1 MAAATLLV
9 TGCSSGGD
17 TSMVGTA
24 SEAEPSPDA
33 SAEGVGSKANPAG
46 EQLAVV
52 PATTGDDGTTP
63 TAVATPAANGST
75 AQDKPGLKVAS
86 YNADTG
92 RAVIAAVTRKGD
104 GEKSGDKAGT
114 PAEGAEDTA
123 PTTDATEAPA
133 GPDGT
138 EPAATPDADAA
149 EAPAT
154 EAPATEAPADDSD
167 SDRDSGD
174 TDAGDTAE
182 DTDTVSVGDII
193 ASAPAPGAP
202 NGLLAE
208 VTEVIGTT
216 YAGTEVATAPSTLN
230 ALLGDATAEG
240 SVPVDPSTV
249 EVKPLVEGVKVSWA
263 KSAGLTFGPKS
274 AKLPFGS
281 LRIDVGAAVATAQG
295 APASAA
301 ASVNGFVQL
310 APEVEFSYNGSG
322 SKSAPG
328 SASLAL
334 AGDWASQ
341 WSLKG
346 QAAAKT
352 QGGKPLRIPFA
363 ELHTNPV
370 IQVGVVPIVVNL
382 DVTAYFQ
389 VDGDG
394 RIEVDVQQ
402 DLKGDFKVGGSF
414 SLFKGW
420 KPISES
426 NMSGEPLRASVAT
439 AGKVK
444 ASLGV
449 EAAVGLYGTVGVVG
463 DVAPFLRAEAEA
475 VATGSADSTG
485 AASGAWKLHGGIDLN
500 GSLRLQLTIFGTP
513 LFKKDIPL
521 VAVNKEWLL
530 TEGRGSV
537 NTPVKAAS

>member
-17 TSMVGTA
+17 TKMVGTA
-24 SEAEPSPDA
+24 SEAEASPDA
-33 SAEGVGSKANPAG
+33 GAEGVGSKANPAG

-63 TAVATPAANGST
+63 TAVATPATGGSA

-92 RAVIAAVTRKGD
+92 RAVIAAVTRKG
-104 GEKSGDKAGT
+104 GGQK
-114 PAEGAEDTA
+114 
-123 PTTDATEAPA
+123 TEAPA
-133 GPDGT
+133 EDSAETEKTEETAPTADAT
-138 EPAATPDADAA
+138 EPEATPDTGADTDTDADTDADAD
-149 EAPAT
+149 AT
-154 EAPATEAPADDSD
+154 EAPATEAPAAA
-167 SDRDSGD
+167 D
-174 TDAGDTAE
+174 TAAE

-208 VTEVIGTT
+208 VTEVIGATD
-216 YAGTEVATAPSTLN
+216 AGTEVATAPSTLN

-281 LRIDVGAAVATAQG
+281 LRIDVGAAVATAEG
-295 APASAA
+295 APASAS

-322 SKSAPG
+322 SNSAPG

-334 AGDWASQ
+334 SGDWASQ

-346 QAAAKT
+346 QAAART

-394 RIEVDVQQ
+394 RIEVNVEQ

-426 NMSGEPLRASVAT
+426 NMTGEPLRASVTT

-475 VATGSADSTG
+475 AATGSADTTG
-485 AASGAWKLHGGIDLN
+485 SASGAWKLHGGIDLN
-500 GSLRLQLTIFGTP
+500 GALRVQLTIFGTP

-521 VAVNKEWLL
+521 VALNKEWLL
-530 TEGRGSV
+530 TEGRGSA
-537 NTPVKAAS
+537 NTPVKTAS